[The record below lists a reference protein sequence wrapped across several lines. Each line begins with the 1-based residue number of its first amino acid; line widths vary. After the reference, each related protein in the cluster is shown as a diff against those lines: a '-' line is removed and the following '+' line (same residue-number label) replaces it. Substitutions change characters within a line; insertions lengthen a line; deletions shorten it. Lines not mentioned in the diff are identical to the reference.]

1 MICLYIHVLSMQT
14 EMHAGKFILLGMLSD
29 TPEIY
34 TYKIPVAFRLLSLSP
49 EQNDKWK
56 SSYDYIW
63 WLKEDNLLLSKDSF
77 WMQCLGPKH
86 DCIWCINQSSQT
98 VDWKIKV
105 EREKKTLPNVTLY
118 NYAWVRRHANH
129 WIKYCGQSNRQ
140 TIIKKTSQNQTHLE
154 VNTLVHGAFLQHW
167 VKNAGSFM
175 HNRNLCHT
183 YVFNN

>member
-1 MICLYIHVLSMQT
+1 MYCPCRLRCMLGNSFSWACSVIHQRFTHIKYLWLF
-14 EMHAGKFILLGMLSD
+14 GYF
-29 TPEIY
+29 P
-34 TYKIPVAFRLLSLSP
+34 SP
-49 EQNDKWK
+49 LNKTINEK